1 MMNEALSDET
11 QSSILVVD
19 DTPANL
25 RLLSGMLEEQGY
37 RVRPAP
43 NGRLALRSAKDDPPD
58 LILLDIMMPGMDGCE
73 VCRCLKED
81 EDLRDIPVI
90 FISALTETF
99 DKVKAFRIGGMDY
112 ITKPFQFEEVRAR
125 VETHI
130 GLRRLQIELEAR
142 NQELAHRNEE
152 LVRLEKL
159 RDDLTHMI
167 VHDLNNP
174 LTAILGRAQL
184 MRLSDEP
191 LTETQQKSLLC
202 IEQAGNKLS
211 RMIRNLLDISRMEE
225 GRLELKWK
233 PVRMEEIVQACVA
246 EVKAMKAS
254 ESHHV
259 TVQMASDLPLVNGDR
274 DLLSRV
280 VMNLLCNGMRYTP
293 VGGEIHVEIERSSEG
308 EVQISVSDTGPG
320 IAEEFQERVFEKFW
334 QVEAKEAGQRVGSG
348 LGLAFCRMAVDAH
361 GGRIWV
367 ESEVG
372 KGSTFRFTIPV

>member
-1 MMNEALSDET
+1 MSEALSDRT
-11 QSSILVVD
+11 QTTILVVD

-99 DKVKAFRIGGMDY
+99 DKVKAFRIGGVDY

-184 MRLSDEP
+184 MRLSEEP

-202 IEQAGNKLS
+202 IEHAGNRLS

-225 GRLELKWK
+225 GRLELKSK

-246 EVKAMKAS
+246 EVKALKAS

-259 TVQMASDLPLVNGDR
+259 TVQMASDLPVVDGDR

-280 VMNLLCNGMRYTP
+280 VMNLLCNAMRYTP
-293 VGGEIHVEIERSSEG
+293 AGGEIRAEVDRSSEG
-308 EVQISVSDTGPG
+308 EVQVSISDTGPG